1 MVKTSLGKF
10 VMFGNLCFDDVQT
23 RIHLGKRF
31 HKNRCSFDPD
41 ANTHTHKQTI
51 FFHMTLLTVEGTFD
65 FVTQSHV
72 RLLAHQMNAFG
83 KDFFS
88 ILLSSNIMSSH

>member
-1 MVKTSLGKF
+1 MVKTSLGEF
-10 VMFGNLCFDDVQT
+10 FMFGNLCFDDVQT

-51 FFHMTLLTVEGTFD
+51 FFHMTLLTVEGITDYSQF
-65 FVTQSHV
+65 
-72 RLLAHQMNAFG
+72 
-83 KDFFS
+83 
-88 ILLSSNIMSSH
+88 